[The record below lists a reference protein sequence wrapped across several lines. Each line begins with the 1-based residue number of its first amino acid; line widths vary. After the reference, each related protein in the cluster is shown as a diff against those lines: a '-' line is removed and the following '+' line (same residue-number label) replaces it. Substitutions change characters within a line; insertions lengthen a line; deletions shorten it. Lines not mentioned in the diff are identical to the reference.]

1 MNPGSKM
8 VHLWPR
14 FLIGLGLVA
23 LAALLSWIVPSSA
36 IVIHMAQAAADW
48 TTRNPVLGAVLY
60 LAAGAL
66 GKVTPVPG
74 GILLM
79 LSAGFLFGPVAGPAL
94 AAIGA
99 GLSALLVAAA
109 GRSLFPGT
117 VERLWGHR
125 LIRYEQALA
134 RDGFFY
140 LLALRLIPVIPAWL
154 VNLAPIAVDI
164 RYRVVFLATAI
175 GVMPVSVI
183 VGQLG
188 DSLKDISNLT
198 SLAPGDIMTTRI
210 VLLLSALAMMSLM
223 PIAVRHYWRRDH

>member
-1 MNPGSKM
+1 MYK
-8 VHLWPR
+8 R
-14 FLIGLGLVA
+14 
-23 LAALLSWIVPSSA
+23 
-36 IVIHMAQAAADW
+36 Q
-48 TTRNPVLGAVLY
+48 
-60 LAAGAL
+60 
-66 GKVTPVPG
+66 
-74 GILLM
+74 
-79 LSAGFLFGPVAGPAL
+79 
-94 AAIGA
+94 
-99 GLSALLVAAA
+99 
-109 GRSLFPGT
+109 